1 MPGLSAS
8 AERLRPQRLRDSAV
22 ILPYNLTINEIMEG
36 IIGASIEVHR
46 VAWLESAYRRVRGVP
61 FVCERSLPV
70 VYKGLRLDCECHVDL
85 IVADA
90 ELKTVQHWKVALL
103 SNFNVALLGGG
114 TYR

>member
-1 MPGLSAS
+1 
-8 AERLRPQRLRDSAV
+8 
-22 ILPYNLTINEIMEG
+22 MEG

-46 VAWLESAYRRVRGVP
+46 AQVSGWLESAYRRVRGAP

-70 VYKGLRLDCECHVDL
+70 VYKGLRLNCECHVDL

-103 SNFNVALLGGG
+103 SNFNVALPGGG